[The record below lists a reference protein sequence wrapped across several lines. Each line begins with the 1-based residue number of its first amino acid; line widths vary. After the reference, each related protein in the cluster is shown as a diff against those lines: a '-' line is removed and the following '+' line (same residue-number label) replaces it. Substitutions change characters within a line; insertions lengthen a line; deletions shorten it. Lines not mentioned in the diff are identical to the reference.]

1 MRKKAHEE
9 FDPIW
14 KRGKINRGQAYQ
26 WLAEQ
31 LGIEVGACH
40 ISWFDAATC
49 ELVIRI
55 CRKARRKN
63 NVSNNRKRSRH

>member
-1 MRKKAHEE
+1 MRKKVHEE

-31 LGIEVGACH
+31 LGIEAGACH

-63 NVSNNRKRSRH
+63 NVPNNRQRARH